1 MPREQTQT
9 ASFSSKSRNKRSY
22 PVVMITQE
30 MIDEADRLIPGTKV
44 ERTIASRIDTLTGHL
59 GEFAAAQ
66 FLFGDWRKHRVG
78 KNKGEVDFSDIEVKT
93 SAYPFSES
101 LHLLVRED
109 YARKRKPK
117 FYVQVILDV
126 NSETAQEILPHTK
139 ALLCG
144 YATAD
149 EVDAAPLKDFG
160 SKLGGK
166 GGYQCRY
173 IKIGR
178 LHRISTLRLLF
189 RRSSSVK

>member
-1 MPREQTQT
+1 
-9 ASFSSKSRNKRSY
+9 
-22 PVVMITQE
+22 
-30 MIDEADRLIPGTKV
+30 MIDEAIRLIPETKV
-44 ERTIASRIDTLTGHL
+44 ERTISSNIDTLTGHL

-78 KNKGEVDFSDIEVKT
+78 KNKGEADFSDIEVKT

-126 NSETAQEILPHTK
+126 DSKTAQEILPHTK

-160 SKLGGK
+160 SKLGGE
-166 GGYQCRY
+166 GGYQCRH
-173 IKIGR
+173 IKIER
-178 LHRISTLRLLF
+178 LHRIGKLRLLL
-189 RRSSSVK
+189 RRSSSEK